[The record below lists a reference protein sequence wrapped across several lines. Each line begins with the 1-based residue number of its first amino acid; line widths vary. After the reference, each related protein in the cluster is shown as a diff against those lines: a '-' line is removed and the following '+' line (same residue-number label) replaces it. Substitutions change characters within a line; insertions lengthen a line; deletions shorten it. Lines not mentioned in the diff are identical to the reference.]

1 MKTRLWVATIL
12 GAAFTAAC
20 APNGAQLVPPD
31 FGDGRLPTA
40 LEMRQV
46 TGTEVGRGTEQFE
59 RVWLADP
66 TARYPHAV
74 FGQVQHAETLLARD
88 RFGDTYQVT
97 LAPDRV
103 FEDIQPR
110 VIDLDRDGREEILVV
125 ESQQDKGASLAVYGA
140 PIGQRQLFRLGAT
153 PPLGQPLR
161 WLHPLEPGD
170 FDGDGW
176 LDIAL
181 VETPHIGGSLV
192 LYRYRHG
199 NLSEFARYFGV
210 STHEIGSRELAT
222 ARAVRGRLRHHLL
235 LPDQSWHKLL
245 LLTWRPTGIHRLQE
259 WKLPSKLRRLDPPRE
274 GRIDAVLV
282 DGSMFRIELP
292 PLE

>member
-1 MKTRLWVATIL
+1 MKTRPLVAALI
-12 GAAFTAAC
+12 GAAFAAAC
-20 APNGAQLVPPD
+20 AATDSRLAAPN

-46 TGTEVGRGTEQFE
+46 AGTQVGRGSEQFE
-59 RVWLADP
+59 RVWLADA
-66 TARYPHAV
+66 TSRYPHAV
-74 FGQVQHAETLLARD
+74 FGPVQHAETLLARD

-97 LAPDRV
+97 LPPDRV
-103 FEDIQPR
+103 FEDLQPR

-125 ESQQDKGASLAVYGA
+125 ESQQDKGASLAIYGA

-153 PPLGQPLR
+153 PPLGQPMR
-161 WLHPLEPGD
+161 WLHPLGTGD

-192 LYRYRHG
+192 LYHYRHG
-199 NLSEFARYFGV
+199 RMSEFARYFGV
-210 STHEIGSRELAT
+210 STHQFGSHELAT
-222 ARAVRGRLRHHLL
+222 ARAVRGRMRDHLVV
-235 LPDQSWHKLL
+235 PDQSWHKLL

-259 WKLPSKLRRLDPPRE
+259 WKLPAKLHRLDPPRN
-274 GRIDAVLV
+274 GRLDAVLV
-282 DGSMFRIELP
+282 DGSMFRIDLP